1 MISLKS
7 PDTFKNSID
16 RKLKNDLLPNWNDIN
31 CELKF
36 PPIPKNS
43 RTNQL
48 IHGCRKLNQYKKQG
62 CWIKCTDL

>member
-16 RKLKNDLLPNWNDIN
+16 RKLKNDLLPNCNDIN

-36 PPIPKNS
+36 LPIPKNS
-43 RTNQL
+43 RANQL
-48 IHGCRKLNQYKKQG
+48 ILGCRKLNHFMPYNKDVG
-62 CWIKCTDL
+62 